1 MKDKSMKHSVI
12 AFLLLL
18 LPALSAFA
26 RQEPCIVNIINF
38 VRKTEPR
45 PEGITD
51 AMLLEATRNEAQ
63 CMQRNGL
70 KGTFLLQYDALIDP
84 QYVKLMRQLPD
95 SFEVGAWWEI
105 TQPHVEAANIKW
117 RGRYP
122 WDWHAD
128 VGFSTGYTPSERE
141 RLVDVYMQRFK
152 DAFGHYPH
160 SVGSWFIDAHSL
172 KYMYEKYHIV
182 ASCNCRDQVGTDGYT
197 LWGGYWQGAYY
208 PSVNNAFLPAQTADC
223 QINVPVFRMLGSDP
237 LYQYDCGIGGSVQ
250 CVSTLEPVWQAG
262 RSEKWV
268 DWYLGVETHDPAMG
282 YTYFQAGQENSFSWK
297 KMKQG
302 YEMQMPKI
310 AELARHGTVR
320 VMTLAEAGRWFSAR
334 YTLTPA
340 TAMSAMSDYSR
351 RDGKTVWFNSRFYRA
366 NLFWTG
372 GSFRFRDIQVYNQDY
387 KSLYLDAPGTST
399 ECHYQALP
407 FVDGCLWSE
416 EGDSAGLRI
425 IERDNAGRMKET
437 KCGKPSVSTN
447 SNHTIVTMT
456 SSMGNTYTITMDE
469 RSITVASDSKADY
482 CLELATALKARL
494 PFTKIVDKSISA
506 ISGGQAYEIRIL
518 RGGVKA
524 LQHKKNVVFQLVP
537 NKGRVEIGLA
547 QK

>member
-1 MKDKSMKHSVI
+1 
-12 AFLLLL
+12 
-18 LPALSAFA
+18 
-26 RQEPCIVNIINF
+26 
-38 VRKTEPR
+38 
-45 PEGITD
+45 
-51 AMLLEATRNEAQ
+51 
-63 CMQRNGL
+63 
-70 KGTFLLQYDALIDP
+70 
-84 QYVKLMRQLPD
+84 
-95 SFEVGAWWEI
+95 
-105 TQPHVEAANIKW
+105 
-117 RGRYP
+117 
-122 WDWHAD
+122 
-128 VGFSTGYTPSERE
+128 
-141 RLVDVYMQRFK
+141 
-152 DAFGHYPH
+152 
-160 SVGSWFIDAHSL
+160 
-172 KYMYEKYHIV
+172 
-182 ASCNCRDQVGTDGYT
+182 
-197 LWGGYWQGAYY
+197 
-208 PSVNNAFLPAQTADC
+208 
-223 QINVPVFRMLGSDP
+223 
-237 LYQYDCGIGGSVQ
+237 
-250 CVSTLEPVWQAG
+250 
-262 RSEKWV
+262 
-268 DWYLGVETHDPAMG
+268 
-282 YTYFQAGQENSFSWK
+282 
-297 KMKQG
+297 MKQG

-320 VMTLAEAGRWFSAR
+320 VMTLAEAGRWFSGR

-340 TAMSAMSDYSR
+340 TAMSAMSDYSS

-416 EGDSAGLRI
+416 DGDSAGLRI

-482 CLELATALKARL
+482 CLELATALQARL

-506 ISGGQAYEIRIL
+506 ISGVQAYEIRIL
-518 RGGVKA
+518 KGGVKA

-537 NKGRVEIGLA
+537 NKGRVEIDLA